1 MSKTYDVSI
10 SFLSV
15 NSPQTGAPAFPP
27 KSSPQHSVQSVQP
40 EADKTASYSPEEDNT
55 DISPEDMEFS
65 DMESPPPAKKP
76 TVTQVKAQSNA
87 HDSSGSV
94 AKTPQVH
101 IKPQPPSKDAD
112 LTTNY
117 PAQPARPAQP
127 DASAQPVAP
136 VQQVAAVQPVA
147 PPQSLTPVHPIAS
160 AQSVMPEKPVAP
172 AQPVS
177 PVQTIESAV
186 GQSNGFMPQS
196 APLTASYN
204 PVAVAPNLASMS
216 RYFDSPSYSPNL
228 MAPQPYYEPPK
239 PQAPQQTSAPHTEL
253 MKFGLKSPAPEKP
266 EVSPYSDFNVS
277 ISWYICFAQ
286 R

>member
-1 MSKTYDVSI
+1 MSKTCDVSI

-15 NSPQTGAPAFPP
+15 NAPQTGAPAFPP
-27 KSSPQHSVQSVQP
+27 KSSPQHSVQSVQS

-55 DISPEDMEFS
+55 DISPGDMEFS

-76 TVTQVKAQSNA
+76 TVTQVKAQFNA
-87 HDSSGSV
+87 HDSSSSV
-94 AKTPQVH
+94 AKTPQAH
-101 IKPQPPSKDAD
+101 IKPQPPSKDAG
-112 LTTNY
+112 LTTNH
-117 PAQPARPAQP
+117 PVQPARPAVP
-127 DASAQPVAP
+127 DASAQP
-136 VQQVAAVQPVA
+136 VAAVQPVA
-147 PPQSLTPVHPIAS
+147 PPQLLTPVQPIAS
-160 AQSVMPEKPVAP
+160 VQSVMPEQPVAP

-196 APLTASYN
+196 APLSASYN

-216 RYFDSPSYSPNL
+216 RYFDSPSNSPNL

-239 PQAPQQTSAPHTEL
+239 PQATQQTSAPHTEP
-253 MKFGLKSPAPEKP
+253 KKPGLKSPAPEKP
-266 EVSPYSDFNVS
+266 EVSPDSDFNVS
-277 ISWYICFAQ
+277 ISWYICFVK

>member
-1 MSKTYDVSI
+1 
-10 SFLSV
+10 
-15 NSPQTGAPAFPP
+15 
-27 KSSPQHSVQSVQP
+27 
-40 EADKTASYSPEEDNT
+40 
-55 DISPEDMEFS
+55 MEFS

-101 IKPQPPSKDAD
+101 IKPQPPSIDAA
-112 LTTNY
+112 LTTNH

-136 VQQVAAVQPVA
+136 VQQVATVQPVA

-160 AQSVMPEKPVAP
+160 AQSIMPEKPVAP

-177 PVQTIESAV
+177 PVQTIESTV

-253 MKFGLKSPAPEKP
+253 KKPGLKSPAPEKP

-277 ISWYICFAQ
+277 ISWYICFAK